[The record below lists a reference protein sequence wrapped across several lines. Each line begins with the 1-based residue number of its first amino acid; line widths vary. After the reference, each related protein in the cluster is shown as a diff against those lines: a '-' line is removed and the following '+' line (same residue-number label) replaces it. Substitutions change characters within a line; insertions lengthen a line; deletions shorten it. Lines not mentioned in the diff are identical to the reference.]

1 MTLAEAEGERAVS
14 IAVAGD
20 DPLDAPTNATIHP
33 PVRAIV
39 VATSTQPEHRTNFHE
54 ATVSFTP
61 ADGFLVKLPPSVAI
75 APDVHQF
82 LLLGYEIEFELLH

>member
-1 MTLAEAEGERAVS
+1 MTLAEAEGEHAVS
-14 IAVAGD
+14 IAVTDD

-33 PVRAIV
+33 QVRAVV

-54 ATVSFTP
+54 GTVSFTP

-82 LLLGYEIEFELLH
+82 LLLWYKIEFELLH